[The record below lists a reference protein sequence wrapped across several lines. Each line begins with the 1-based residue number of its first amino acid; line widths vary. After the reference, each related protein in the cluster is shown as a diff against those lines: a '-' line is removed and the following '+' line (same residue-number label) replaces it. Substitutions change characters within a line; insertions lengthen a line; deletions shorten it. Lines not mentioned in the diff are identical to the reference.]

1 MLLWDS
7 DFFLSKM
14 RILSLSLKTI
24 ARQKNMKMTFLKILF
39 WLTLC
44 AVVFSSCE
52 SDPILKPQTDSGEDK
67 GSYGNSNFF
76 ELSPTA
82 KAAPRS
88 QSESQVKFR
97 NDQTNSLNPERF

>member
-1 MLLWDS
+1 
-7 DFFLSKM
+7 
-14 RILSLSLKTI
+14 
-24 ARQKNMKMTFLKILF
+24 MKMTFLTILF

-67 GSYGNSNFF
+67 GSYGNSDFF
-76 ELSPTA
+76 ELSPTV

-88 QSESQVKFR
+88 QSESQVKSH
-97 NDQTNSLNPERF
+97 NDQKKSLNPERF

>member
-1 MLLWDS
+1 
-7 DFFLSKM
+7 
-14 RILSLSLKTI
+14 
-24 ARQKNMKMTFLKILF
+24 MTFLTILF

-67 GSYGNSNFF
+67 GSYGNSDFF
-76 ELSPTA
+76 ELSPTV

-88 QSESQVKFR
+88 QSESQVKSH
-97 NDQTNSLNPERF
+97 NDQKKSLNPERF